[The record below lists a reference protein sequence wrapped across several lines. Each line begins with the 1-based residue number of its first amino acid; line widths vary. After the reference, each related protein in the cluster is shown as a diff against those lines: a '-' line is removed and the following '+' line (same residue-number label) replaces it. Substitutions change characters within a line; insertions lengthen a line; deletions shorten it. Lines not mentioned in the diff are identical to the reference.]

1 MLYWLSAFSDA
12 VSGLDILRYIS
23 FRTAGAVITALVL
36 VFLFGP
42 AMIALLR
49 SKHLASAGAI
59 ILLPLLLATL
69 LWANLANPH
78 VWIALGVTLGFG
90 LIGFVGE
97 AKRQPTF
104 SDHAR
109 IVIAASVA
117 SVACV
122 ALVHLGRPPIA
133 TSLSLLFGKTIDLGW
148 FYVPTEA
155 LVIVA
160 AASIV
165 NLADR
170 LHGAGI
176 GPMLIAA
183 LGFAL
188 IAYLAGNAVLAEYFN
203 VRHVGGTGELAVLC
217 GGAMGAGLGFLW
229 LNAPR
234 ASTFAGQ
241 TASLAL
247 GGMLGTVAVATKHE
261 VVLALICCLFVL
273 TGARPNLNM
282 NG

>member
-12 VSGLDILRYIS
+12 VSGLDIFRYIS
-23 FRTAGAVITALVL
+23 FRTAGAMITAPALAFLLGPTIIARDESRRAGLIVL
-36 VFLFGP
+36 
-42 AMIALLR
+42 
-49 SKHLASAGAI
+49 SA
-59 ILLPLLLATL
+59 LLLATL

-78 VWIALGVTLGFG
+78 VWIAMGVTLCFG
-90 LIGFVGE
+90 SIGIVAEYLE

-104 SDHAR
+104 FDQAW

-117 SVACV
+117 LAACL
-122 ALVHLGRPPIA
+122 ALVNLGRPPTA
-133 TSLSLLFGKTIDLGW
+133 TSLSLPFGKMIDLGW
-148 FYVPTEA
+148 FYVPAGA

-160 AASIV
+160 AANIV

-170 LHGAGI
+170 LHAVVI
-176 GPMLIAA
+176 GPVLIAA
-183 LGFAL
+183 LSFAL
-188 IAYLAGNAVLAEYFN
+188 IAYLAGNSVLAEYFDI
-203 VRHVGGTGELAVLC
+203 RHVQGTGELAVLC
-217 GGAMGAGLGFLW
+217 GAAMGAGLGFLW

-261 VVLALICCLFVL
+261 VLLALICCLFVL